1 MGTGRDLWN
10 EWEALYNKQ
19 DIAGVA
25 SLFTSDGVYI
35 TPNFRLDGR
44 EAIATFLREEGKAVS
59 DINISTSRVIED
71 GDTVVAE
78 WTFRSTQI
86 RPLTWPDGKE
96 MPVTGATLELAGVT
110 VGIVKERN
118 FSTVHAYYHQRT
130 G

>member
-10 EWEALYNKQ
+10 VWEALYNKQ

-25 SLFTSDGVYI
+25 SLFTSDGIYI

-44 EAIATFLREEGKAVS
+44 EAIAKFLNEETNAVS
-59 DINISTSRVIED
+59 DINIATSLVIEE

-96 MPVTGATLELAGVT
+96 MPVTGTTLELAGVT
-110 VGIVKERN
+110 VGTVKEGS
-118 FSTVHAYYHQRT
+118 FSSVRAYYHQRT

>member
-10 EWEALYNKQ
+10 EWVGLYNKQ
-19 DIAGVA
+19 DIVGVA

-44 EAIATFLREEGKAVS
+44 DAIAKFLNEEANAVS
-59 DINISTSRVIED
+59 DINIATSLVIED

-96 MPVTGATLELAGVT
+96 MPVTGTTLELAGVT
-110 VGIVKERN
+110 VGTVKEGS
-118 FSTVHAYYHQRT
+118 FSRVHAYYHQRT